1 MYQAREIWR
10 RSSYF
15 YKALQKDFD
24 NFLSQ
29 KWLSIVLANYQ
40 SRDKLVQYTKQQRA
54 QRPVN
59 PPRDHYCPDLPGA
72 LKCTEQAWRS
82 RSAPHANFE
91 TTNYKQRTKTSL
103 SPYRREKLHACRGFF
118 SFFLS
123 FFVTFLFFFGNQT
136 HRVTAT
142 QAQNSTKLAAF
153 FFFQM
158 KHKLNAIQA

>member
-118 SFFLS
+118 
-123 FFVTFLFFFGNQT
+123 FLFSFLLCYFLILFWKSN
-136 HRVTAT
+136 T
-142 QAQNSTKLAAF
+142 QGYRHTGTEQYKTCCF
-153 FFFQM
+153 FFFF
-158 KHKLNAIQA
+158 K